1 MEAMKTRRSDHMT
14 IQHIGTRAITLY
26 IPEQELRSLNF
37 SPDAIGRP
45 EAMELLAL
53 ALDKRHLTGWE
64 AAELEVYAGVNAI
77 LLFARRKSGSPRH
90 VYFADFEALVTAA
103 HLCPDVLPSTL
114 CRWAD
119 GYILTVYPFE
129 GDAPPA
135 VLSEYGQELGSSAYL
150 SAHLVE
156 QGAALVPAGA
166 LACLRAHFTPV

>member
-1 MEAMKTRRSDHMT
+1 MT

-26 IPEQELRSLNF
+26 IPEQELRMFNF

-45 EAMELLAL
+45 EAMQLLAL
-53 ALDKRHLTGWE
+53 ALDERHLTAWE
-64 AAELEVYAGVNAI
+64 AAELEVYAGTDAV

-90 VYFADFEALVTAA
+90 VYFDDFEALIAAA

-114 CRWAD
+114 CQWKD

-129 GDAPPA
+129 GDMPPA

-150 SAHLVE
+150 SAHLIE
-156 QGAALVPAGA
+156 QGAALVPNGA
-166 LACLRAHFTPV
+166 LACLRTHFTAPRTKSDFSQ